1 MAGADNDWPSA
12 YGAAWGA
19 ATDAAQRLA
28 RSASDIVA
36 SLHQTRIPD
45 DTQTHRVKVTMA
57 EMMNALAALNR
68 LEETEESSHGEA

>member
-1 MAGADNDWPSA
+1 MAAHDGDWPGER
-12 YGAAWGA
+12 GAAWSA

-45 DTQTHRVKVTMA
+45 DTQTHHVKVTMA

-68 LEETEESSHGEA
+68 LEKTGG